1 MQIIPIN
8 KKIQL
13 DIEQPTA
20 GGLDLSSK
28 PTTVECGTV
37 LEISNCDDG
46 KFSINGIAVGDKIFF
61 KAWAIDI
68 ITYNKQTF
76 YFIDADSEGICAIV
90 KE

>member
-8 KKIQL
+8 NKIQL

-28 PTTVECGTV
+28 PTTVECATV
-37 LEISNCDDG
+37 IAVADG
-46 KFSINGIAVGDKIFF
+46 ITKFKVGDKLFF
-61 KAWAIDI
+61 KSWQVDI
-68 ITYNKQTF
+68 ITYNKLTY
-76 YFIDADSEGICAIV
+76 YFIDADGEGICAIV